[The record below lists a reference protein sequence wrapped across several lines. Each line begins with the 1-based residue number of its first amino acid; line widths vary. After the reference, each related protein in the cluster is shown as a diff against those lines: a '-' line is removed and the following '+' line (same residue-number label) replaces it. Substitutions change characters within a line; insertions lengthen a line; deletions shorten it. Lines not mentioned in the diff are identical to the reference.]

1 MKIAKLLKTLS
12 LLFIVFMGLN
22 LVNPG
27 ISFSQATKKTETK
40 KTGKS
45 SIKSVELAVTGM
57 TCQKGCADGID
68 KKLKKTAGIKESKT
82 VQKTGTSKIVFDASV
97 ISVKEIIK
105 IIEDRGYKAK
115 IATS

>member
-1 MKIAKLLKTLS
+1 MAKLLKTLG
-12 LLFIVFMGLN
+12 LLFVVFVSVN
-22 LVNPG
+22 LVSPV
-27 ISFSQATKKTETK
+27 ISLSQTAKKTETK
-40 KTGKS
+40 KAGKS
-45 SIKSVELAVTGM
+45 SIKSVELAVSGM

-68 KKLKKTAGIKESKT
+68 KKLRKTAGIRESKT
-82 VQKTGTSKIVFDASV
+82 VQKTGTSKIIFDASV